1 MVRSIDLNCDLGE
14 GGENDVALMPWITSA
29 NIACGAHAGDG
40 ATMRATVALAVQHG
54 AAVGAH
60 PGFADR
66 ENFGRCEQALTACAL
81 HELITGQIEAL
92 RVCGVVRHV
101 KPHGALYNQAARD
114 RAIAEVVAEAVY
126 AVDPKLI
133 LFALAGSELVRA
145 GRERGLRVASE
156 VFSDRTYQ
164 ADGSLTPRSRR
175 DALITDETV
184 AVAQVL
190 RMVRD
195 GVVRTTDGNDV
206 TIEADT
212 VCMHGDGPS
221 AALITRRLHDAL
233 RAAGIGVRRFVA

>member
-14 GGENDVALMPWITSA
+14 GGGNDAALMPWITSA
-29 NIACGAHAGDG
+29 NIACGAHAGDE
-40 ATMRATVALAVQHG
+40 ATMRTTAALAERHG
-54 AAVGAH
+54 VAVGAH

-66 ENFGRCEQALTACAL
+66 ENFGRSEQTLTAGTL

-92 RVCGVVRHV
+92 RVCGAVRHV

-126 AVDPKLI
+126 AVDPMLI

-175 DALITDETV
+175 DALIADETV

-190 RMVRD
+190 RMVRE
-195 GVVRTTDGNDV
+195 GVVRATNGSDV
-206 TIEADT
+206 PIEADT
-212 VCMHGDGPS
+212 VCVHGDGPGS
-221 AALITRRLHDAL
+221 VVIARRLHEAL
-233 RAAGIGVRRFVA
+233 RAAGSGVRAFAA

>member
-1 MVRSIDLNCDLGE
+1 MARSIDLNCDLGE
-14 GGENDVALMPWITSA
+14 GGMNDTALMPWITSA
-29 NIACGAHAGDG
+29 NIACGAHAGDE
-40 ATMRATVALAVQHG
+40 ATMRATVALAAQHG
-54 AAVGAH
+54 VAVGAH

-66 ENFGRCEQALTACAL
+66 ENFGRSEQTLTARAL

-92 RVCGVVRHV
+92 RACGSLRHV

-114 RAIAEVVAEAVY
+114 RSIAEVVAEAVH

-145 GRERGLRVASE
+145 GRARGLRVASE

-175 DALITDETV
+175 DALISDEPS

-190 RMVRD
+190 RMLRD
-195 GVVRTTDGNDV
+195 GVVRSTDGSDV
-206 TIEADT
+206 PIEADT
-212 VCMHGDGPS
+212 VCVHGDGPM
-221 AALITRRLHDAL
+221 AVAIIRRLHEAL
-233 RAAGIGVRRFVA
+233 KGAGISVRRFAE

>member
-14 GGENDVALMPWITSA
+14 GGGNDAVLMPWITSA
-29 NIACGAHAGDG
+29 NIACGAHAGDE
-40 ATMRATVALAVQHG
+40 ATMRTTVALAERHG
-54 AAVGAH
+54 VAVGAH
-60 PGFADR
+60 PGYADR
-66 ENFGRCEQALTACAL
+66 ANFGRCEQMLTACAL

-92 RVCGVVRHV
+92 RVCGAVRHV

-156 VFSDRTYQ
+156 IFSDRTYQ
-164 ADGSLTPRSRR
+164 VDGSLTPRSRR
-175 DALITDETV
+175 DALIADETV
-184 AVAQVL
+184 AVAQVW

-195 GVVRTTDGNDV
+195 GVVRATNGSDV
-206 TIEADT
+206 PIEADT
-212 VCMHGDGPS
+212 VCVHGDGPT
-221 AALITRRLHDAL
+221 AGVITRRLHEAL
-233 RAAGIGVRRFVA
+233 RAAGIGVGRFAA